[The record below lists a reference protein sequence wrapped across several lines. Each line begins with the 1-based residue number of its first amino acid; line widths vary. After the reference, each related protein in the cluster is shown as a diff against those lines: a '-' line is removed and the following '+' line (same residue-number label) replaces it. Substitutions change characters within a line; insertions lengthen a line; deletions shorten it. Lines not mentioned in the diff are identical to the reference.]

1 MIGGRDMRSNCKHE
15 IEELPLIIN
24 PEVREGVIINI

>member
-15 IEELPLIIN
+15 IEELPLTIN
-24 PEVREGVIINI
+24 PEVRERCNN